1 MGSKLSHA
9 LWIICC
15 CISVLSTILTH
26 LTQAA
31 REVILLDS
39 KAQQTE
45 LEWIS
50 FPADGWEEISGVDEN
65 YIPIRTYQVCRVME
79 PNQNNWLR
87 TNWIARSNAQRI
99 FVEMKFT
106 LRDCNSIPGVLGTCK
121 ETFNLYYL
129 ESDSDAGRN
138 IKEVQYLKIDTIA
151 ADESFTQGDLGE
163 RVMKLNTEVREI
175 GPLSRKGFYLAFQDV
190 GACIALV
197 SVRVYYKKC
206 WSIVENL
213 AIFPDTVTGSEFSSL
228 VEVHGACVSNAEE
241 EAENSPKMHCSAEGE
256 WLVPIG
262 KCICKAG
269 FQQKGDDCDAC
280 GWGFYKSSSLD
291 HQCARCPAHS
301 HTDQE
306 GSSRCECED
315 GYNRALTDPPS
326 VPCTRPPS
334 APQNLIYNINQTTVN
349 LEWGPPADTGG
360 RNDVTYRIMC
370 KRCSWELGE
379 CMPCSGSIG
388 FMPQQTGLADT
399 YVTIIDLLAHANYT
413 FEVEAVNGV
422 SDLSRTQRLFAAVSI
437 TTSQAAP
444 SQVSGVMKD
453 RVQQRIVNL
462 SWKEPEHPN
471 GVITE
476 YEIKYYEKN
485 LKDRTYSTVKST
497 STSTTINNLKPGTA
511 YIFQIRAFTTA
522 GYGNYSPRIEVLTL
536 EESTATAAST
546 EQNPV
551 IIIAVVAVAGTIIL
565 VFMVFG
571 FIIGRRYGTKEHAEP
586 GHTLEG
592 ILRCFPYVRR
602 AIEIHCGYS
611 KAEQEGDEELY
622 FHFKLPGSRTYID
635 PETYEDPNRAVH
647 QFAKELDAS
656 CIKIERVIGAGEFG
670 EVCSGRLKLP
680 GKRDIPVAIKTLKVG
695 FTEKQRRDFLC
706 EASIMGQFDHP
717 NVVHLE
723 GVVTRGKPIMIVIE
737 YMENGSLDAFLR
749 KHDGQFTVI
758 QLVGM
763 LRGIAAGMRY
773 LADMGYVHRDLA
785 ARNILVNSN
794 LVCKVSDFG
803 LSRIV
808 EDDPEAVYT
817 TTGGKIPVRW
827 TAPEAIQYRKFTSA
841 SDVWSY
847 GIVMWEVMSYGERP
861 YWDMSNQDVI
871 KAIEE
876 GYRLPAPMDC
886 PPGLHQLMLDC
897 WQQERNERPKFDQI
911 VGILDKMIRNP
922 NSLKVPV
929 GTCSRP
935 INPLLDQNTLDF
947 TSFRCVGDWLEA
959 IKMERYKDNL
969 TAAGYSTLESVA
981 RMTIEDVMSLGITL
995 VGHQKKIMSSI
1006 QTMRAQM
1013 LHLHGTG
1020 IQV

>member
-1 MGSKLSHA
+1 MSSKLSRA
-9 LWIICC
+9 LWIICG
-15 CISVLSTILTH
+15 CISLLSTILTH

-50 FPADGWEEISGVDEN
+50 FPPDGWEEISGVDEN

-87 TNWIARSNAQRI
+87 TNWIARGNAQRI
-99 FVEMKFT
+99 FVEVKFT

-121 ETFNLYYL
+121 ETFNLYYF
-129 ESDSDAGRN
+129 ESDSDVGWN
-138 IKEVQYLKIDTIA
+138 IKESQYLKIDTIA

-175 GPLSRKGFYLAFQDV
+175 GPLSKKGFYLAFQDV

-228 VEVHGACVSNAEE
+228 VEVRGTCVSDAEE
-241 EAENSPKMHCSAEGE
+241 ETENPPKMHCSAEGE

-269 FQQKGDDCDAC
+269 FQQKGDECEAC
-280 GWGFYKSSSLD
+280 EPGFYKSSSQD
-291 HQCARCPAHS
+291 HRCARCPAHS
-301 HTDQE
+301 HAARE
-306 GSSRCECED
+306 GSSWCECED
-315 GYNRALTDPPS
+315 GYYRALTDPPS
-326 VPCTRPPS
+326 VSCTRPPS
-334 APQNLIYNINQTTVN
+334 APQNLIYNINQTTVS

-360 RNDVTYRIMC
+360 RDDVTYRIMC
-370 KRCSWELGE
+370 KQCSWEQGE
-379 CMPCSGSIG
+379 CVPCGSSIG
-388 FMPQQTGLADT
+388 FMPQQSGLADT
-399 YVTIIDLLAHANYT
+399 YVTVVDLLAHANYT

-444 SQVSGVMKD
+444 SQVSGVVKE
-453 RVQQRIVNL
+453 RVQQRTVNL

-471 GVITE
+471 GVITA

-485 LKDRTYSTVKST
+485 LKERTYSTVKAT

-522 GYGNYSPRIEVLTL
+522 GYGNYSPRLEVLTL
-536 EESTATAAST
+536 EESTATAASS

-571 FIIGRRYGTKEHAEP
+571 FIIGRR
-586 GHTLEG
+586 
-592 ILRCFPYVRR
+592 
-602 AIEIHCGYS
+602 HCGYS

-656 CIKIERVIGAGEFG
+656 CIKIERVIGAG
-670 EVCSGRLKLP
+670 
-680 GKRDIPVAIKTLKVG
+680 
-695 FTEKQRRDFLC
+695 
-706 EASIMGQFDHP
+706 
-717 NVVHLE
+717 
-723 GVVTRGKPIMIVIE
+723 KPIMIVIE
-737 YMENGSLDAFLR
+737 YMENGALDAFLR

-897 WQQERNERPKFDQI
+897 WQQERSERPKFDQI

-922 NSLKVPV
+922 NSLKVPL

-935 INPLLDQNTLDF
+935 INPLLDQNTPDF

-959 IKMERYKDNL
+959 IKMERYKDNF

-981 RMTIEDVMSLGITL
+981 RMTIEDVLSLGITL

>member
-1 MGSKLSHA
+1 MVST
-9 LWIICC
+9 
-15 CISVLSTILTH
+15 SVLCLWTIFCLH
-26 LTQAA
+26 LCCYVNTGIAQNS
-31 REVILLDS
+31 REVTLLDS

-50 FPADGWEEISGVDEN
+50 SPPSGWEEISGLDEN
-65 YIPIRTYQVCRVME
+65 YTPIRTYQVCQVME

-87 TNWIARSNAQRI
+87 TNWIEKGDAQRI
-99 FVEMKFT
+99 FVELKFT
-106 LRDCNSIPGVLGTCK
+106 LRDCNSLPGVVGTCK
-121 ETFNLYYL
+121 ETFNLYYQ
-129 ESDSDAGRN
+129 ETDTEVGRN
-138 IKEVQYLKIDTIA
+138 IRESHYVKIDTIA

-163 RVMKLNTEVREI
+163 RKMKLNTEVRII
-175 GPLSRKGFYLAFQDV
+175 GPLSRRGFYLAFQDV

-197 SVRVYYKKC
+197 SVKVYYKKC
-206 WSIVENL
+206 WSIIENL
-213 AIFPDTVTGSEFSSL
+213 ATFPDTVTGSEFSSL
-228 VEVHGACVSNAEE
+228 VEVEGTCVSDAEE

-269 FQQKGDDCDAC
+269 FHQKGDAC
-280 GWGFYKSSSLD
+280 EPCGRGFYKSSSQDL
-291 HQCARCPAHS
+291 QCSRCPAHS
-301 HTDQE
+301 YNDRE
-306 GSSRCECED
+306 GSWRCDCED
-315 GYNRALTDPPS
+315 GYYRALSDPPS
-326 VPCTRPPS
+326 VACTRPPS
-334 APQNLIYNINQTTVN
+334 APQNLVYNINQTTVS
-349 LEWGPPADTGG
+349 LEWSPPADAGG
-360 RNDVTYRIMC
+360 RNDVTYRIIC
-370 KRCSWELGE
+370 RRCSWEPEE
-379 CMPCSGSIG
+379 CVACSGNVG
-388 FMPQQTGLADT
+388 FSPQQSGLGDT
-399 YVTIIDLLAHANYT
+399 YVTISDLLAHANYT

-444 SQVSGVMKD
+444 SQVSEVM
-453 RVQQRIVNL
+453 RQSVQQRSIQL
-462 SWKEPEHPN
+462 SWHEPQQPN

-476 YEIKYYEKN
+476 YEIKYYEKDQ
-485 LKDRTYSTVKST
+485 KDHIYSTVKSK
-497 STSTTINNLKPGTA
+497 STSTTVNNLKPSTA
-511 YIFQIRAFTTA
+511 YVFQIRAFTAA
-522 GYGNYSPRIEVLTL
+522 GYGTFGPRLEVTTK
-536 EESTATAAST
+536 EEPAATIVSS

-571 FIIGRRYGTKEHAEP
+571 FIIGRRY
-586 GHTLEG
+586 
-592 ILRCFPYVRR
+592 
-602 AIEIHCGYS
+602 AIAGPTGSPLLHCGYS
-611 KAEQEGDEELY
+611 KADQEGDEELY
-622 FHFKLPGSRTYID
+622 FQFKFPGTKTYID

-670 EVCSGRLKLP
+670 EVCSGRIKLP
-680 GKRDIPVAIKTLKVG
+680 GKRDSPVAIKTLKVG
-695 FTEKQRRDFLC
+695 YTEKQRRDFLC

-723 GVVTRGKPIMIVIE
+723 GVVTRGKPVMIVIE
-737 YMENGSLDAFLR
+737 YMENGSLDGFLR

-773 LADMGYVHRDLA
+773 LSDMGYVHRDLA

-803 LSRIV
+803 LSRVID
-808 EDDPEAVYT
+808 DDPEAVYT
-817 TTGGKIPVRW
+817 TAGGKIPVRW
-827 TAPEAIQYRKFTSA
+827 TATEAIQYRKFTSA

-897 WQQERNERPKFDQI
+897 WQKDRADRPKFDQI

-922 NSLKVPV
+922 TTLKTPM
-929 GTCSRP
+929 GTCTRP
-935 INPLLDQNTLDF
+935 ISPLLDQSTPDF
-947 TSFRCVGDWLEA
+947 TTFRSVGDWLEA
-959 IKMERYKDNL
+959 IKMERYKDNF
-969 TAAGYSTLESVA
+969 TAAGYSSLESVA

-1020 IQV
+1020 VQV

>member
-1 MGSKLSHA
+1 MSCKLSRA
-9 LWIICC
+9 LWSICG
-15 CISVLSTILTH
+15 CISLLSTILAH

-50 FPADGWEEISGVDEN
+50 FPSDGWEEISGVDEN

-99 FVEMKFT
+99 FVEVKFT

-121 ETFNLYYL
+121 ETFNLYYF
-129 ESDSDAGRN
+129 ESDSDAGWN
-138 IKEVQYLKIDTIA
+138 IKESQYLKIDTIA

-213 AIFPDTVTGSEFSSL
+213 AAFPDTVTGSEFSSL
-228 VEVHGACVSNAEE
+228 VEVRGTCVSDAEE
-241 EAENSPKMHCSAEGE
+241 ETENPPKMHCSAEGE

-269 FQQKGDDCDAC
+269 FQQKGDECEAC
-280 GWGFYKSSSLD
+280 EPGFYKSSSQD
-291 HQCARCPAHS
+291 HRCARCPAHS
-301 HTDQE
+301 HTAQE
-306 GSSRCECED
+306 GSSWCECED
-315 GYNRALTDPPS
+315 GYYRALTDPPS

-334 APQNLIYNINQTTVN
+334 APQNLIYNINQTTVS

-360 RNDVTYRIMC
+360 RDDVTYRIMC
-370 KRCSWELGE
+370 KQCSWEQGE
-379 CMPCSGSIG
+379 CVPCGSSIG
-388 FMPQQTGLADT
+388 FMPQQSGLADT
-399 YVTIIDLLAHANYT
+399 YVTVVDLLAHANYT

-444 SQVSGVMKD
+444 SQVSGVVKD
-453 RVQQRIVNL
+453 KVQQRTVNL

-471 GVITE
+471 GVITA

-485 LKDRTYSTVKST
+485 LKERTYSTVKAT

-522 GYGNYSPRIEVLTL
+522 GYGNYSPRLEVLTL

-571 FIIGRRYGTKEHAEP
+571 FIIGRS
-586 GHTLEG
+586 

-602 AIEIHCGYS
+602 AIEMHCGYS

-622 FHFKLPGSRTYID
+622 FHCSRTYID

-647 QFAKELDAS
+647 QFAKELDTS

-680 GKRDIPVAIKTLKVG
+680 GKRDMPVAIKTLKVG

-737 YMENGSLDAFLR
+737 YMENGALDAFLR

-803 LSRIV
+803 LSRVV

-897 WQQERNERPKFDQI
+897 WQQERSERPKFDQI

-922 NSLKVPV
+922 NSLKVPQ

-935 INPLLDQNTLDF
+935 INPLLDQNTPDF

-959 IKMERYKDNL
+959 IKMERYKDNF
-969 TAAGYSTLESVA
+969 TAAGYSTLESIA
-981 RMTIEDVMSLGITL
+981 RMTIEDVLSLGITL
-995 VGHQKKIMSSI
+995 VGHQKKILSSI